1 MATVNI
7 TAYDIAEKLGL
18 VFVGEEWDE
27 YTSSYVYKFRFHGK
41 EIVDDL
47 WYESEEDAKNS
58 VAEELLRDIGK
69 YLAGIID

>member
-7 TAYDIAEKLGL
+7 SAFDIAEKLGL
-18 VFVGEEWDE
+18 HHVRTEFDKR
-27 YTSSYVYKFRFHGK
+27 TSCYVRTYSFHGK

>member
-1 MATVNI
+1 VATVNI
-7 TAYDIAEKLGL
+7 TAWDIAEKLGL
-18 VFVGEEWDE
+18 VFVGEIWDDDLCHAVFK
-27 YTSSYVYKFRFHGK
+27 YNFHGK

-47 WYESEEDAKNS
+47 WYETTEDAKNS

>member
-7 TAYDIAEKLGL
+7 TAWDIAEKLGL
-18 VFVGEEWDE
+18 VFVGEELDE
-27 YTSSYVYKFRFHGK
+27 HTIQLIYKYRFHGK

-47 WYESEEDAKNS
+47 WHESEEDAKNS

-69 YLAGIID
+69 CLAGIID